1 MADGCL
7 QFVQMLQS
15 ILASVGD
22 ATLQRAVLWV
32 NHLLTAEPAARE
44 RLRAHAGKHLRLEL
58 IDWPAVMPAPPPARL
73 TVTPAGLFEAAD
85 ADAEPVP
92 GSAGGTPPPADLVL
106 RIAASD
112 PAGWLVALTRGE
124 RPAVD
129 VQGDAQLAGELQ
141 WLAANLRWDAEG
153 DLARFTGGPVAH
165 QLASLGRT
173 LRDGLRRWIP
183 PAPDAPRRP

>member
-1 MADGCL
+1 
-7 QFVQMLQS
+7 MLQS
-15 ILASVGD
+15 ILAGVGD

-44 RLRAHAGKHLRLEL
+44 RLLPHAGKHLRLEL
-58 IDWPAVMPAPPPARL
+58 TDWPAALPAPPPARL

-85 ADAEPVP
+85 TEAAA
-92 GSAGGTPPPADLVL
+92 AGAALPPADLVL

-112 PAGWLVALTRGE
+112 PLGWVVALTRGE

-129 VQGDAQLAGELQ
+129 VQGDAQLASELQ

-173 LRDGLRRWIP
+173 LRDGLRRWSP
-183 PAPDAPRRP
+183 PASEGPRRP